1 MGKSTVDAS
10 AGFGLRDKLAYA
22 AGDFGCNMSFALKG
36 YLTIYWTQF
45 MGIDNYLMASLLLI
59 VQIWDAI
66 NDPII
71 GAMVDADTHK
81 YRRNKFLAYI
91 WFGAIGLTVAGA
103 LCYLPFPQAPSM
115 VKNILFVAGYMIW
128 DAFYT
133 VANVPYGSMLSLIS
147 DDPIQRAQLST
158 FRSIGSMGGALL
170 TGMLIPVII
179 YDNQNNLRG
188 EQMFVIALIMG
199 VIGLICFRFM
209 VTNTK
214 VRVDT
219 TITLK
224 EDAPKF
230 NIIKAFNNFIH
241 NRPAVG
247 ATLAPIATFI
257 GMYGA
262 STAGQILFQAYFK
275 NAKISGI
282 VGMISY
288 FGVFIFSPFVSRIVK
303 RFGKKEA
310 VTFGSVVCALA
321 YVLMLVLPITP
332 DGRGLGLYVLCQ
344 VIAMLG
350 GGIGNPPML
359 PLAQYYQERATVI
372 SGFRSAEFVIL
383 QEAFQAAGAETILC
397 TDNGTVGRHGL
408 VTEPLQELLQTQQID
423 AVYACGP
430 KPMLRAIANL
440 ANTADVFCEVSLE
453 EIMGCV
459 IGACLVCACKLER
472 EGKPVSAHVCKDGP
486 VFSAKEVVWE

>member
-71 GAMVDADTHK
+71 GAMVDADTRK

-103 LCYLPFPQAPSM
+103 LCYLPFPQAPGM

-199 VIGLICFRFM
+199 LIGL
-209 VTNTK
+209 VWS
-214 VRVDT
+214 
-219 TITLK
+219 
-224 EDAPKF
+224 
-230 NIIKAFNNFIH
+230 
-241 NRPAVG
+241 
-247 ATLAPIATFI
+247 
-257 GMYGA
+257 A
-262 STAGQILFQAYFK
+262 SALW
-275 NAKISGI
+275 
-282 VGMISY
+282 
-288 FGVFIFSPFVSRIVK
+288 SRTQRCVW
-303 RFGKKEA
+303 
-310 VTFGSVVCALA
+310 
-321 YVLMLVLPITP
+321 TP
-332 DGRGLGLYVLCQ
+332 
-344 VIAMLG
+344 
-350 GGIGNPPML
+350 
-359 PLAQYYQERATVI
+359 
-372 SGFRSAEFVIL
+372 RSL
-383 QEAFQAAGAETILC
+383 
-397 TDNGTVGRHGL
+397 
-408 VTEPLQELLQTQQID
+408 
-423 AVYACGP
+423 
-430 KPMLRAIANL
+430 
-440 ANTADVFCEVSLE
+440 
-453 EIMGCV
+453 
-459 IGACLVCACKLER
+459 
-472 EGKPVSAHVCKDGP
+472 
-486 VFSAKEVVWE
+486 

>member
-1 MGKSTVDAS
+1 
-10 AGFGLRDKLAYA
+10 
-22 AGDFGCNMSFALKG
+22 
-36 YLTIYWTQF
+36 
-45 MGIDNYLMASLLLI
+45 MASLLLI

-103 LCYLPFPQAPSM
+103 LCYLPFPQAPGM

-199 VIGLICFRFM
+199 LIGLVCFRFM

-230 NIIKAFNNFIH
+230 NVMRRSTTLSIIARLWAQRWH
-241 NRPAVG
+241 LSQR
-247 ATLAPIATFI
+247 L
-257 GMYGA
+257 
-262 STAGQILFQAYFK
+262 L
-275 NAKISGI
+275 
-282 VGMISY
+282 
-288 FGVFIFSPFVSRIVK
+288 
-303 RFGKKEA
+303 
-310 VTFGSVVCALA
+310 VCM
-321 YVLMLVLPITP
+321 VP
-332 DGRGLGLYVLCQ
+332 
-344 VIAMLG
+344 
-350 GGIGNPPML
+350 
-359 PLAQYYQERATVI
+359 
-372 SGFRSAEFVIL
+372 
-383 QEAFQAAGAETILC
+383 
-397 TDNGTVGRHGL
+397 
-408 VTEPLQELLQTQQID
+408 LLQARSCSRLISRMQRSP
-423 AVYACGP
+423 ALWV
-430 KPMLRAIANL
+430 
-440 ANTADVFCEVSLE
+440 
-453 EIMGCV
+453 
-459 IGACLVCACKLER
+459 
-472 EGKPVSAHVCKDGP
+472 
-486 VFSAKEVVWE
+486 

>member
-1 MGKSTVDAS
+1 MRLQ
-10 AGFGLRDKLAYA
+10 GLDCVINLHTQRVA
-22 AGDFGCNMSFALKG
+22 GCNMSFALKG

-71 GAMVDADTHK
+71 GEMVDADTHK
-81 YRRNKFLAYI
+81 YRRNKFLAYLVRCDRTDR
-91 WFGAIGLTVAGA
+91 GRCTLLSAVPAG
-103 LCYLPFPQAPSM
+103 SR
-115 VKNILFVAGYMIW
+115 
-128 DAFYT
+128 
-133 VANVPYGSMLSLIS
+133 YGQEYSVCGRLYDLGCFLHRCKCAVWLMLSLIS

-158 FRSIGSMGGALL
+158 FRSIGSIGSALL

-179 YDNQNNLRG
+179 YANQSNRRG

-230 NIIKAFNNFIH
+230 NIVKAFNNFIH

-262 STAGQILFQAYFK
+262 STAGQILFQAYLK
-275 NAKISGI
+275 
-282 VGMISY
+282 MQR
-288 FGVFIFSPFVSRIVK
+288 SP
-303 RFGKKEA
+303 
-310 VTFGSVVCALA
+310 ALW
-321 YVLMLVLPITP
+321 V
-332 DGRGLGLYVLCQ
+332 
-344 VIAMLG
+344 
-350 GGIGNPPML
+350 
-359 PLAQYYQERATVI
+359 
-372 SGFRSAEFVIL
+372 
-383 QEAFQAAGAETILC
+383 
-397 TDNGTVGRHGL
+397 
-408 VTEPLQELLQTQQID
+408 
-423 AVYACGP
+423 
-430 KPMLRAIANL
+430 
-440 ANTADVFCEVSLE
+440 
-453 EIMGCV
+453 
-459 IGACLVCACKLER
+459 
-472 EGKPVSAHVCKDGP
+472 
-486 VFSAKEVVWE
+486 

>member
-10 AGFGLRDKLAYA
+10 AKFGLRDKLAYA

-103 LCYLPFPQAPSM
+103 LCYLPFPQAPGM

-230 NIIKAFNNFIH
+230 NIMKAFNNFIH

-332 DGRGLGLYVLCQ
+332 DGRGLSLYVLCQ

-350 GGIGNPPML
+350 GGIGSCLSWSLMADAIDYNEWKFGVREEGTTYAL
-359 PLAQYYQERATVI
+359 HSFFRKLAQGI
-372 SGFRSAEFVIL
+372 GPSL
-383 QEAFQAAGAETILC
+383 
-397 TDNGTVGRHGL
+397 GL
-408 VTEPLQELLQTQQID
+408 VLATKLGYDASLKAAQTIEVATRMRYLVPVMYLGSYIVMIIAYGVVFNLDKKTLAQMESD
-423 AVYACGP
+423 L
-430 KPMLRAIANL
+430 KERRAKN
-440 ANTADVFCEVSLE
+440 E
-453 EIMGCV
+453 
-459 IGACLVCACKLER
+459 K
-472 EGKPVSAHVCKDGP
+472 
-486 VFSAKEVVWE
+486 